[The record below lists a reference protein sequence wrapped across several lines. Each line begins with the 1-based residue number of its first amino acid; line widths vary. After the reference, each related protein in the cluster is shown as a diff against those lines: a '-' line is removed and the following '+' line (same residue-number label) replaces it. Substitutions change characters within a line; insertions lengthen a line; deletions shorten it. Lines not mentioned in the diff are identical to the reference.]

1 MEYCSDT
8 YNKFMQGADT
18 FDDEDED
25 YLNKLSKSYCS
36 VMVKNWGGVLDGGVL
51 SFLFDFFYN
60 FLNVRDSFL
69 KIKPVISYSS
79 SSCSKPVSCF
89 FC

>member
-25 YLNKLSKSYCS
+25 YLNKLSKSYCRA
-36 VMVKNWGGVLDGGVL
+36 MVKNGFILDGGGVL
-51 SFLFDFFYN
+51 FF
-60 FLNVRDSFL
+60 FEQLQ
-69 KIKPVISYSS
+69 ISG
-79 SSCSKPVSCF
+79 
-89 FC
+89 

>member
-36 VMVKNWGGVLDGGVL
+36 VMVKNGFILGGGA
-51 SFLFDFFYN
+51 FF
-60 FLNVRDSFL
+60 F
-69 KIKPVISYSS
+69 
-79 SSCSKPVSCF
+79 
-89 FC
+89 

>member
-36 VMVKNWGGVLDGGVL
+36 AMVKNGFILDGGG
-51 SFLFDFFYN
+51 FF
-60 FLNVRDSFL
+60 F
-69 KIKPVISYSS
+69 
-79 SSCSKPVSCF
+79 
-89 FC
+89 

>member
-25 YLNKLSKSYCS
+25 YLNKLSKSYCIII
-36 VMVKNWGGVLDGGVL
+36 LHYYIF
-51 SFLFDFFYN
+51 FLTFWTTY
-60 FLNVRDSFL
+60 
-69 KIKPVISYSS
+69 I
-79 SSCSKPVSCF
+79 
-89 FC
+89 

>member
-36 VMVKNWGGVLDGGVL
+36 VMVKNGFILDGGA
-51 SFLFDFFYN
+51 LFF
-60 FLNVRDSFL
+60 S
-69 KIKPVISYSS
+69 
-79 SSCSKPVSCF
+79 
-89 FC
+89 